1 MKRRCCSV
9 TGSPHIEPTTGNGD
23 TTGCDGLKVS
33 VTRNSNYRRCSWT
46 DGCNINMN
54 DSFFLHSVSK
64 TSPMFFA
71 ITRES
76 IVGFHNKWQ
85 KYY

>member
-46 DGCNINMN
+46 DGCNINM
-54 DSFFLHSVSK
+54 
-64 TSPMFFA
+64 
-71 ITRES
+71 
-76 IVGFHNKWQ
+76 
-85 KYY
+85 